1 MIFILILV
9 CLIIIMIAYDFSRL
23 VRIEEKKLITLVE
36 IRDLIKDNNKEKK
49 YEVENRRDES

>member
-9 CLIIIMIAYDFSRL
+9 CLLIIMIAYDFSRF
-23 VRIEEKKLITLVE
+23 VRLEEKKLNTLVE
-36 IRDLIKDNNKEKK
+36 IRDLIKDNNKEKE

>member
-1 MIFILILV
+1 
-9 CLIIIMIAYDFSRL
+9 MIAYDFSRL

>member
-1 MIFILILV
+1 
-9 CLIIIMIAYDFSRL
+9 MIAYDFSRL
-23 VRIEEKKLITLVE
+23 VRIEEIKLNTLVE

>member
-9 CLIIIMIAYDFSRL
+9 CLLIIMIAYDFSRF
-23 VRIEEKKLITLVE
+23 VRLEEKKLNTLVE

>member
-23 VRIEEKKLITLVE
+23 VRIEEIKLNTLVE